1 MSIATDIA
9 SSGWS
14 PATTPTPDIDPADLV
29 TFRETIAHAA
39 ALSGKATII
48 VSDAHP
54 ALIAWVQSQPYATLS
69 YASEGQYMSAHAF
82 VHGVSVS
89 ASARPGERG
98 WIEPQE
104 VAA

>member
-1 MSIATDIA
+1 MNALDS
-9 SSGWS
+9 WS

-54 ALIAWVQSQPYATLS
+54 ALIAWVQSQPHSTLCYADDNR
-69 YASEGQYMSAHAF
+69 YMSAHAF

-89 ASARPGERG
+89 AAARPGERG
-98 WIEPQE
+98 WIDPAESE
-104 VAA
+104 AA